1 MKNLALTLMASAALS
16 TAAMAQSNI
25 TQFNFERVGNFHQ
38 YNPAAY
44 QPYRAVVGLPGL
56 SALNIT
62 FHNPSFD
69 FNTVLSPEFTANQ
82 SIEYVLES
90 VKPGNR
96 IFLEQSSDLMFI
108 GFRTGKGYWSLG
120 AQFRTFMNFEYPI
133 EILRMVYYGPASDE
147 INGQFSMSGN
157 QTQVTSYLNYHL
169 GYQHELLDGKL
180 RVGGRFKWLNGIGHA
195 SAPASQ
201 VDATLNST
209 EWNFRMNIRANV
221 AAPLDIEN
229 PSNFVLD
236 PMDLLFGDNNGYAFD
251 LGASYEVIDGLE
263 ISAAATDFGSITW
276 RTNTRS
282 YVSNGEYTW
291 DGQDYTYGGEA
302 GFNADSI
309 IGDIVEALEFQSIQ
323 GEEFTT
329 SLPSNITF
337 NARYSITP
345 KHGFA
350 MTYQL
355 NQWNSRQYN
364 NFGVSYMG
372 NWSKWFSF
380 YASYALV
387 EGDNTN
393 LGVGFSANLGPI
405 QLYMMTDDI
414 LLVTGE
420 NINMMNLRF
429 GMNVAVFRKDLRG
442 YETEEE
448 SLTTPNIETIE
459 QNDEEEAS
467 EETGDTEE
475 SDK

>member
-1 MKNLALTLMASAALS
+1 MKKLAFTLGLSAIAASS
-16 TAAMAQSNI
+16 VFAQSNI
-25 TQFNFERVGNFHQ
+25 TQFNFERIGNFHQ

-44 QPYRAVVGLPGL
+44 QPYRAVVGLPAL
-56 SALNIT
+56 SSLNVT

-82 SIEYVLES
+82 SIEYILET
-90 VKPGNR
+90 VQPGNR
-96 IFLEQSSDLMFI
+96 IFIEQSTDLMFI

-120 AQFRTFMNFEYPI
+120 AQSRTFMNFEYPI
-133 EILRMVYYGPASDE
+133 DILRMVYYGPASDE

-180 RVGGRFKWLNGIGHA
+180 RIGGRFKWLNGLAHA

-201 VDATLNST
+201 IDATLDAT
-209 EWNFRMNIRANV
+209 EWSFRTNVRANIS
-221 AAPLDIEN
+221 APVDIEN
-229 PSNFVLD
+229 PSEFVLD

-251 LGASYEVIDGLE
+251 FGASYEVIKGLE
-263 ISAAATDFGSITW
+263 VSAAITDFGSITW
-276 RTNTRS
+276 RNNTRS

-291 DGQDYTYGGEA
+291 DGQDYAYGDEA

-309 IGDIVEALEFQSIQ
+309 ISDVIDALEFEKLQ

-329 SLPSNITF
+329 SLPSNITV
-337 NARYSITP
+337 NARYNITP

-350 MTYQL
+350 FTYQL
-355 NQWNSRQYN
+355 NQWNTREYN

-393 LGVGFSANLGPI
+393 VGVGFSANLGPV

-420 NINMMNLRF
+420 NLNMMNLRF
-429 GMNVAVFRKDLRG
+429 GMNIAVFRKDLRG
-442 YETEEE
+442 YEDMDAED
-448 SLTTPNIETIE
+448 LITPSVETIE
-459 QNDEEEAS
+459 VEEEDNS
-467 EETGDTEE
+467 EESNDSEE